1 MGRGKHEQRVGHR
14 LKILS
19 DRQKLEAL
27 RDARTVERPV
37 EKEMNRGQLG
47 GTAEGIT

>member
-1 MGRGKHEQRVGHR
+1 MGRGKHEQMVGHR
-14 LKILS
+14 LKILR
-19 DRQKLEAL
+19 DRQKT
-27 RDARTVERPV
+27 RGPQGCRTVERPV